1 MPLHFPHSQVLPLHH
16 SPLSSNSVTQRGHI
30 TGGMVHDRGSR
41 VYFLWRHIAT
51 QHWIP
56 YPVLRIRH
64 RGTPI
69 LTGMGDRKCEFDGC
83 NALEFRTSGYCLRHK
98 DGRAEIEP
106 DLRKPDLR
114 KPDIRE
120 LSVKGFFDFMSKLL
134 GITIVALIFAS
145 IFFPIHAFVFATNLA
160 NLFAGTSNGDE
171 PLMLSPIFCIIP
183 VLLANLVALVIG
195 KFLKK

>member
-1 MPLHFPHSQVLPLHH
+1 
-16 SPLSSNSVTQRGHI
+16 
-30 TGGMVHDRGSR
+30 
-41 VYFLWRHIAT
+41 
-51 QHWIP
+51 
-56 YPVLRIRH
+56 
-64 RGTPI
+64 
-69 LTGMGDRKCEFDGC
+69 MGDRKCEFDGC

-98 DGRAEIEP
+98 DGRAEIKP
-106 DLRKPDLR
+106 DIRKPDIR